1 MANPKKNIRYQTGRT
16 YLRKKTPKQVETKVR
31 ATTIRKVERGEKAG
45 TNVQQLRITTENGT
59 ICTISE
65 KDENFRHESE
75 RWSVVWNYLAEGD
88 LIEIRYWTNKILGS
102 YIPVTQ
108 TTYQLGCC
116 FMKDNALRL
125 CFEAKE
131 DKLVEPVD
139 IAKGKNTTT
148 SAIWLS
154 EVFFE
159 GQRYIGTLEELE
171 KELDDAANVKVT
183 VSSIGER
190 KVRVDLKI
198 TKVNIRTCFRN
209 GGIIATGGQTLS
221 IKKVEEDQKDGAQR
235 LKMITTTG
243 TTCVISKDDEGFGN
257 NSDYCWKLIYDC
269 FAESN
274 SIKVHYGSVG
284 SLIHVYTKNGMFLFS
299 AKERQFEMRKDEEIN
314 LSFVTSALQ

>member
-16 YLRKKTPKQVETKVR
+16 YLRKTTPKQIETKVR

-88 LIEIRYWTNKILGS
+88 LIEIRYWTNKILGV
-102 YIPVTQ
+102 YVPVTQ
-108 TTYQLGCC
+108 KQYQLGCC
-116 FMKDNALRL
+116 FVKNNALRL
-125 CFEAKE
+125 CFEAE
-131 DKLVEPVD
+131 EEKLVEPIN
-139 IAKGKNTTT
+139 IAKRKT
-148 SAIWLS
+148 IWLS
-154 EVFFE
+154 EVYHD
-159 GQRYIGTLEELE
+159 GQHYIGTLEDLE
-171 KELDDAANVKVT
+171 KELNDADNVNVI
-183 VSSIGER
+183 VSSIGDR
-190 KVRVDLKI
+190 KVRMDLKM
-198 TKVNIRTCFRN
+198 TKVNIRTWFRN

-221 IKKVEEDQKDGAQR
+221 IKKVEEDQKDGVQQ
-235 LKMITTTG
+235 LKMITTSG
-243 TTCVISKDDEGFGN
+243 TICIISKDDEGFGS
-257 NSDYCWKLIYDC
+257 NSDRCWKLICDC
-269 FAESN
+269 FAESD

-284 SLIHVYTKNGMFLFS
+284 SLIHVYTKNEMFLFS